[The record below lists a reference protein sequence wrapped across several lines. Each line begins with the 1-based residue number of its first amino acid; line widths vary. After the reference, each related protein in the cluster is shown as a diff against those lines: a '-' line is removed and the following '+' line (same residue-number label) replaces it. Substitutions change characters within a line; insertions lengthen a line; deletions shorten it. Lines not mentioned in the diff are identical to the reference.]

1 MTSSPFSILAVLLFF
16 LFQLGVFAETKKLSI
31 PIQQKL
37 KETETPK
44 PISWIVVPDDS
55 GRSFLNLL
63 SLINP
68 PFKTVNF
75 CMSAENELVLLDWQ
89 GMVYFIN

>member
-44 PISWIVVPDDS
+44 PISWVLVPDGFGS
-55 GRSFLNLL
+55 VFFEFTIINKS
-63 SLINP
+63 SLQN
-68 PFKTVNF
+68 
-75 CMSAENELVLLDWQ
+75 S
-89 GMVYFIN
+89 

>member
-31 PIQQKL
+31 FIQQKL

-44 PISWIVVPDDS
+44 PISWIGS
-55 GRSFLNLL
+55 GWIGSVFFEFTIINKS
-63 SLINP
+63 SLQN
-68 PFKTVNF
+68 
-75 CMSAENELVLLDWQ
+75 S
-89 GMVYFIN
+89 